1 MDELDWFYSR
11 PPGNESRTNSPHA
24 QPGDDRRQAIIESSY
39 RLLVEK
45 GFAGFRVRDAAERAG
60 ITAATL
66 YYYFK
71 TKEALV
77 QAVDNYLTQLIVERQ
92 LAGGSTAASASPREQ
107 LHAHLDGIRRLLQT
121 DPSIFIALHELYMR
135 SLRDPAVQEIL
146 ERGDQ
151 DWHRYLASMLQEG
164 VREEQFRQDLDPDSA
179 AWVVL
184 SFIKGLSV
192 TMPDLDMIAAIHE
205 LETWLQGE

>member
-1 MDELDWFYSR
+1 MDELGWFYYR
-11 PPGNESRTNSPHA
+11 PPGNESRAISPHA
-24 QPGDDRRQAIIESSY
+24 KPGDDRRQAIIESSY

-71 TKEALV
+71 TKAALV
-77 QAVDNYLTQLIVERQ
+77 QAVDTYLTQLIVERQ
-92 LAGGSTAASASPREQ
+92 LAGSSTGAAPSPREH

-121 DPSIFIALHELYMR
+121 DPSIFIALHELYVR
-135 SLRDPAVQEIL
+135 SLRDRTVQEIL

-151 DWHRYLASMLQEG
+151 GWHGYLASMLQEG
-164 VREEQFRQDLDPDSA
+164 VREGQFRHDLDPASA

-184 SFIKGLSV
+184 SFIKGLSI
-192 TMPDLDMIAAIHE
+192 TMPDPDMIAAIHE
-205 LETWLQGE
+205 LETWLQG

>member
-1 MDELDWFYSR
+1 MDDLDWLYSR
-11 PPGNESRTNSPHA
+11 PPEGESRSLLPHA
-24 QPGDDRRQAIIESSY
+24 QPSDNRRQAIIEASY
-39 RLLVEK
+39 RLLVAK

-66 YYYFK
+66 YYYFR

-92 LAGGSTAASASPREQ
+92 IAGSSTAASASPREQ
-107 LHAHLDGIRRLLQT
+107 LHAHLDGIRHLLQT
-121 DPSIFIALHELYMR
+121 DPSIFIALHELYVR

-151 DWHRYLASMLQEG
+151 GWHGYLASILQDG
-164 VREEQFRQDLDPDSA
+164 VREGQFRQDLDPDSA

-192 TMPDLDMIAAIHE
+192 TMPDPNMIAAIHE
-205 LETWLQGE
+205 LETWIGG